1 MKTKKILSLAMSS
14 LLALSLMV
22 GCSAPQKTQETS
34 SNGSTEGKTYKIA
47 YIARAQG
54 DSFAAWLANSVKEEV
69 SKNYKDVQV
78 DIFDGD
84 SKNEVIAAHIENA
97 VTKKYD
103 AILLQ
108 PFDSEAQVA
117 PAMAAMDAGVPVIT
131 VNNRINDNDRAAAVD
146 ADPVEQAAKNAR
158 LALEQV
164 PQNGQVVVLM
174 GPAGNMHSDKRR
186 EGWQKEFF
194 DKRSDVKILDQQI
207 ANWNKDEA
215 MRFMEDWI
223 QTYGKIDA
231 IVSMNDNMAVG
242 ALEAA
247 KAAGITN
254 ILSYGVDGTAEAALS
269 IQAGEMTSTTLQSAY
284 ELAEKAVKLTY
295 EVMTGKKQRETI
307 MVDCPLITKDNAAEY
322 VEMHKKAGNLDK

>member
-1 MKTKKILSLAMSS
+1 MKTKKILALAMSS
-14 LLALSLMV
+14 ILALSLTV
-22 GCSAPQKTQETS
+22 GCSNISKEDS
-34 SNGSTEGKTYKIA
+34 SAEGEKTYKIA

-54 DSFAAWLANSVKEEV
+54 DSFAAWLANAVKDEV
-69 SKNYKDVQV
+69 GENYKDVKV

-117 PAMAAMDAGVPVIT
+117 PAMAAMDKGVKVIT

-146 ADPVEQAAKNAR
+146 ADPVDQAAKNAK
-158 LALEQV
+158 LALEQI
-164 PQNGQVVVLM
+164 PQNGKVVVLM

-194 DKRSDVKILDQQI
+194 DKRSDVKILDEQI
-207 ANWNKDEA
+207 ANWNKDEG

-223 QTYGKIDA
+223 QTYGEIDA
-231 IVSMNDNMAVG
+231 IIAMNDNMCVG

-247 KAAGITN
+247 KAAGKTN
-254 ILSYGVDGTAEAALS
+254 ILSYGVDGTAEACLS
-269 IQAGEMTSTTLQSAY
+269 IKNGEMTSTTLQSAY

-295 EVMTGKKQRETI
+295 DVMTGKIERDTI
-307 MVDCPLITKDNAAEY
+307 MVDCPLITKDNADEFI
-322 VEMHKKAGNLDK
+322 EIHKKAGNID